1 LDNIAVKQ
9 LLTQVLSEDQILQN
23 EPMKN
28 HTMFKIGGNADFLV
42 QPNSVEQ
49 ISMLVKVLSGIP
61 YLVIGNGSNLLV
73 SDEGVHKVII
83 KISNLLSKIEVNGNI
98 IYAESGALL
107 SKIANVA
114 YNVGLGGFEW
124 AAGIPG
130 TLGGAVFMNAGAYG
144 GEIKD
149 VVISTTYIDENG
161 DFQKTNDHKFGYRTS
176 VFAENKYI
184 IIGSEIS
191 LQPKDKDEIKE
202 YMNELSE
209 KRHSKQPLEYPSA
222 GSTFKRPEG
231 FYAGKLIEDAGLRG
245 YSIGGAMVSE
255 KHCGFIINSG
265 DATFDD
271 VMNLIEYVQNKVY
284 GQFGVELETE
294 VRILR

>member
-1 LDNIAVKQ
+1 MDNVAVKQ
-9 LLTQVLSEDQILQN
+9 LLTQVLDDGQILQN

-28 HTMFKIGGNADFLV
+28 HTLFKIGGNADFLV

-49 ISMLVKVLSGIP
+49 ISRLIKLLKDIP

-73 SDEGVHKVII
+73 CDEGVHGVII

-98 IYAESGALL
+98 IYAESGAFL

-114 YNVGLGGFEW
+114 YNEGLSGFEW

-130 TLGGAVFMNAGAYG
+130 TLGGAVIMNAGAYG
-144 GEIKD
+144 GEMKD

-161 DFQKTNDHKFGYRTS
+161 DMQKTSDHKFGYRTS
-176 VFAENKYI
+176 IFEDKKCI

-191 LQPKDKDEIKE
+191 LQPKNKDEIKA

-222 GSTFKRPEG
+222 GSTFKRPDG
-231 FYAGKLIEDAGLRG
+231 LYAGKLIEDAGLRG
-245 YSIGGAMVSE
+245 YSIGGATVSE

-265 DATFDD
+265 NATFND
-271 VMNLIEYVQNKVY
+271 VMNLIEYVQGKVY
-284 GQFGVELETE
+284 EQFGVKLETE
-294 VRILR
+294 VKILR

>member
-1 LDNIAVKQ
+1 MDNVAVKQ
-9 LLTQVLSEDQILQN
+9 LLIQVLGEDQILQN

-28 HTMFKIGGNADFLV
+28 HTLFKIGGNADFLV

-49 ISMLVKVLSGIP
+49 ISSLVKVLRDIP

-73 SDEGVHKVII
+73 CDEGVRGVII

-98 IYAESGALL
+98 IYAESGAFL

-114 YNVGLGGFEW
+114 YNAGLSGFEW

-130 TLGGAVFMNAGAYG
+130 TLGGAVLMNAGAYG
-144 GEIKD
+144 GEMKD

-161 DFQKTNDHKFGYRTS
+161 DLQKTSDHRFGYRTS
-176 VFAENKYI
+176 IFEEKKCI

-191 LQPKDKDEIKE
+191 LQPKNKDEIKA

-222 GSTFKRPEG
+222 GSTFKRPDG
-231 FYAGKLIEDAGLRG
+231 FFAGKLIEDAGLRG
-245 YSIGGAMVSE
+245 YSIGGAKVSE
-255 KHCGFIINSG
+255 KHCGFVINSG
-265 DATFDD
+265 NATFDD
-271 VMNLIEYVQNKVY
+271 VMNLIEYVQGKVY
-284 GQFGVELETE
+284 EQFGVELETE
-294 VRILR
+294 VKILR

>member
-1 LDNIAVKQ
+1 MDNVAVKQ
-9 LLTQVLSEDQILQN
+9 LLTQVLNDGQILQN

-28 HTMFKIGGNADFLV
+28 HTLFKIGGNADFIV

-49 ISMLVKVLSGIP
+49 ISSLIKLLKDIP

-73 SDEGVHKVII
+73 CDEGVRKVII
-83 KISNLLSKIEVNGNI
+83 KISNLLSKIEVNGDI
-98 IYAESGALL
+98 IYAESGAFL

-114 YNVGLGGFEW
+114 YNEGLSGFEW

-130 TLGGAVFMNAGAYG
+130 TLGGAVMMNAGAYG
-144 GEIKD
+144 GEMKD

-161 DFQKTNDHKFGYRTS
+161 DMQKTSDHKFGYRTS
-176 VFAENKYI
+176 IFEEKKCI
-184 IIGSEIS
+184 ILGSEIS
-191 LQPKDKDEIKE
+191 LQPKNKDEIKA

-222 GSTFKRPEG
+222 GSTFKRPDSL
-231 FYAGKLIEDAGLRG
+231 YAGKLIEDAGLRG
-245 YSIGGAMVSE
+245 YSIGGAKVSE

-265 DATFDD
+265 NATFDD
-271 VMNLIEYVQNKVY
+271 VMNLIEYVQGKVY
-284 GQFGVELETE
+284 EQFGVKLETE
-294 VRILR
+294 VKILR

>member
-1 LDNIAVKQ
+1 MDNVAVKQ
-9 LLTQVLSEDQILQN
+9 LLKQVLDDGQILQN

-28 HTMFKIGGNADFLV
+28 HTLFKIGGNADFLV

-49 ISMLVKVLSGIP
+49 ISRLIKLLKDIP

-73 SDEGVHKVII
+73 CDEGVRKVII
-83 KISNLLSKIEVNGNI
+83 KISNLLSKIEVNENI
-98 IYAESGALL
+98 IYAESGAFL

-114 YNVGLGGFEW
+114 YNEGLSGFEW

-130 TLGGAVFMNAGAYG
+130 TLGGAVIMNAGAYG
-144 GEIKD
+144 GEMKD
-149 VVISTTYIDENG
+149 VVVSTTYIDENG
-161 DFQKTNDHKFGYRTS
+161 DMQKTSDHKFGYRTS
-176 VFAENKYI
+176 VFEDKKCI

-191 LQPKDKDEIKE
+191 LQPKNKDEIKA

-222 GSTFKRPEG
+222 GSTFKRPDG
-231 FYAGKLIEDAGLRG
+231 LYAGKLIEDAGLRG
-245 YSIGGAMVSE
+245 YSIGGATVSE

-265 DATFDD
+265 NATFND
-271 VMNLIEYVQNKVY
+271 VMNLIEYVQGKVY
-284 GQFGVELETE
+284 EQFGVELETE
-294 VRILR
+294 VKILR